1 MSKEKLDE
9 KDLENVSGG
18 AGMRSVSRE
27 SENERADENGENHEN
42 HEEEEEQGGRD
53 LMGRTDRE
61 ERGSR

>member
-27 SENERADENGENHEN
+27 STDERADEN
-42 HEEEEEQGGRD
+42 HEEEEREDGRSRGTNV
-53 LMGRTDRE
+53 GR
-61 ERGSR
+61 RGVLATL

>member
-27 SENERADENGENHEN
+27 SEDERADENHER
-42 HEEEEEQGGRD
+42 EEENEHERDGGTSE
-53 LMGRTDRE
+53 MGRVDRE
-61 ERGSR
+61 ERRR

>member
-27 SENERADENGENHEN
+27 SEDERADEN
-42 HEEEEEQGGRD
+42 HEEERD
-53 LMGRTDRE
+53 DRDERSDGTGEMGRVDHE
-61 ERGSR
+61 ERRR